1 MKKRRSF
8 LHRLLRGLS
17 YMLGFMMLLFMALLS
32 PVDRQPLEETDFYR
46 EALRLVAESAIYSGG
61 EGLEAAWGQIS
72 MTSEEPVALLGYR
85 PRGPY
90 TFVADSTYLRGLLFR
105 EGSQEVLWLNF
116 ELMLVHPHLA
126 EKVAEQVRVD
136 HPDLMLFFSATH
148 THSGAGGTVP
158 GLAGRFAFG
167 GYDPAFVAFL
177 QAQSQQLY
185 RQLREQLA
193 PYTLAYGQKALP
205 DFVVNRVF
213 PEAEVDPMLRQVQL
227 RQEADTL
234 DLLFFQAHPTLLP
247 AKYMGLSG
255 DYPALLL
262 QDLAAQRTG
271 RQAIFLAG
279 PVGSHGAGVGER
291 SREAMEGYAR
301 ALSQAVAELPV
312 QEIESEALRVLDF
325 PLPLRAP
332 QYRIHRHVSL
342 RPWVFRWLFGDVG
355 ARVQAF
361 RKGDWLHVSLPAEV
375 SGMLMPA
382 WERYAEERGL
392 LLTLSCFNGG
402 YTGYVT
408 VDAWYDL
415 PVYEARD
422 MSWFGP
428 DQAAYL
434 DAVMRALIERM
445 ALLE

>member
-1 MKKRRSF
+1 MKKQRSILF
-8 LHRLLRGLS
+8 HLLRSLGF
-17 YMLGFMMLLFMALLS
+17 MLGFLLLLLLALLS
-32 PVDRQPLEETDFYR
+32 PVDRQALEETDFYQQ
-46 EALRLVAESAIYSGG
+46 ALRLVSETELYGD
-61 EGLEAAWGQIS
+61 EGDLEAAWGQIS
-72 MTSEEPVALLGYR
+72 MTSEVPVALLGYR
-85 PRGPY
+85 SRGPY

-105 EGSQEVLWLNF
+105 AGSREVLWLNF

-126 EKVAEQVRVD
+126 EKIATQVRAD
-136 HPDLMLFFSATH
+136 NPELQLFFSATH

-158 GLAGRFAFG
+158 GLAGKFAFG

-177 QAQSQQLY
+177 QAQSEKLY
-185 RQLREQLA
+185 QQLREQLA

-234 DLLFFQAHPTLLP
+234 DMLYFQAHPTLLP
-247 AKYMGLSG
+247 SDYMGLSG
-255 DYPALLL
+255 DYPGLLV
-262 QDLAAQRTG
+262 QHVSAQKH
-271 RQAIFLAG
+271 RQAFFLAG
-279 PVGSHGAGVGER
+279 PVGSHGAGVEER
-291 SREAMEGYAR
+291 SRQAMERYAH
-301 ALSQAVAELPV
+301 ALSQAVLHVPV
-312 QEIESEALRVLDF
+312 QEVAAGALQVMDF

-332 QYRIHRHVSL
+332 QYRIHRHISL

-355 ARVQAF
+355 ARVQAM
-361 RKGDWLHVSLPAEV
+361 RQGAWLHVSLPAEV
-375 SGMLMPA
+375 SGMLMPTWA
-382 WERYAEERGL
+382 RYAEERGL

-428 DQAAYL
+428 DQAAYF
-434 DAVMRALIERM
+434 DALMRALIDRM
-445 ALLE
+445 AAEQG